1 MNAIQPPKPPS
12 GPKNDPQVAAGLK
25 LTKLFFQLP
34 NRKRREELIAFAEK
48 LVQASASD
56 PAERDD

>member
-12 GPKNDPQVAAGLK
+12 DPIDDALVVSGLK
-25 LTKLFFQLP
+25 LTKLFFKLP

-48 LVQASASD
+48 LVQTSASD
-56 PAERDD
+56 PAERGG